1 MFFVYYTAMKKLFI
15 SLFIIAPLLSIG
27 QANKV
32 YRQALRATDLNEKI
46 ELLDQVIAMEPKNLD
61 AYFYRGLAKNDLG
74 DFQGAIVDYSKI
86 ILIEPDADTY
96 FNRGNSR
103 YNMED
108 FEGAKLDYE
117 KAYELDNNFIDAL
130 YSLACTKYDLG
141 EYESAITD
149 FNKITKAIPDLQIAY
164 TLRASAYAALEN
176 YKEAL
181 KDYSTAILIN
191 PDSDAFFNRGVLF
204 LDINYFQKAKTDLIL
219 AIRRNPDNSFLYFYR
234 GAANLF
240 LGKFEEALQ
249 DFSVALKYDAQDF
262 DALLGVAMTYL
273 KMNDSDKASTYFSKV
288 KSITGFNA
296 NQEPLEQFS
305 KTYWYSKHYYY
316 FKSEIAEL
324 MKL

>member
-1 MFFVYYTAMKKLFI
+1 MKKLFI
-15 SLFIIAPLLSIG
+15 SLFIMAPLLSIG

-117 KAYELDNNFIDAL
+117 KAYELDNGFIDAL

-191 PDSDAFFNRGVLF
+191 PDSDAFYNRGTFF
-204 LDINYFQKAKTDLIL
+204 LEIRYFQKARADLNT
-219 AIRRNPDNSFLYFYR
+219 AIRLNKDNPFLYFYR
-234 GAANLF
+234 GASNLF
-240 LGKFEEALQ
+240 LGKFEEAIS
-249 DFSVALKYDAQDF
+249 DFLTALKF
-262 DALLGVAMTYL
+262 D
-273 KMNDSDKASTYFSKV
+273 
-288 KSITGFNA
+288 
-296 NQEPLEQFS
+296 
-305 KTYWYSKHYYY
+305 
-316 FKSEIAEL
+316 
-324 MKL
+324 